1 VPTAPHPFVIITG
14 ASRGIGA
21 EYARALAGR
30 GYDLLLIARDYQRLD
45 RLAAELSRHEV
56 KVEIEALDL
65 ARPEAAQRLY
75 AAARG
80 RREAVDL
87 LIHNAGFGLF
97 GAFVEMPMARIQEML
112 RLHVNTVVESTR
124 LFLPNMIDRGAGAII
139 VVASAAGL
147 FSVPYY
153 AEYAATKAFLISFSE
168 AIAEEVRP
176 SGVRVQVC
184 CPGSTSTD
192 FHRTAGFRP
201 NNPFGSLSP
210 AQVVSRSLAALHNG
224 PVFVTVGWQ
233 GRILALAGR
242 WLPKTA
248 LIKVAAR
255 RMRPPGSETASR
267 V

>member
-1 VPTAPHPFVIITG
+1 MSTAPHPFAIITG

-21 EYARALAGR
+21 EYAQALASR
-30 GYDLLLIARDYQRLD
+30 GYDLLLIARDRLRLD

-65 ARPEAAQRLY
+65 AGPEAAQRLY

-80 RREAVDL
+80 HREVVDL

-112 RLHVNTVVESTR
+112 RLHVTTIVESTR
-124 LFLPNMIDRGAGAII
+124 LFLPSMIDRSAGAII
-139 VVASAAGL
+139 IVASAAGL